1 MTSSVN
7 LRHRPSPRQPRP
19 VSIAITG
26 ITHDRNEPKKT
37 DPKPPLPKA
46 RKPSLTKHD
55 KLKKKAVAS
64 PTDGSPKTLASPVT
78 DNPTLVANP
87 ESGSVN
93 NNIEQKTEVIETKP
107 AIVNN
112 ENKESTIKE

>member
-1 MTSSVN
+1 M
-7 LRHRPSPRQPRP
+7 
-19 VSIAITG
+19 SIAITG

-64 PTDGSPKTLASPVT
+64 PTDGSPKPLASPVI
-78 DNPTLVANP
+78 DSPAIVGNQ
-87 ESGSVN
+87 ESGGVN
-93 NNIEQKTEVIETKP
+93 NNVEQKTEVIETKP
-107 AIVNN
+107 AVVEN
-112 ENKESTIKE
+112 EHKQSTIKE